1 MSTPEP
7 PVTGDEQQPESV
19 TPPAPA
25 QRAPRRTTPN
35 AQPAASDGDS
45 VEPTAKPATARA
57 SSPRTPAA
65 KTGAAKPTSAK
76 TGAAKTGA
84 AKSTAAKPDEATTGT
99 AKPTTRTPAARTTA
113 RRPATGR
120 SSAKTDGRGD
130 APSILDTALAAHN
143 ASVRESIV
151 TAESEDAPPSP
162 TASAAQQRAARHE
175 TTRAQAPADE
185 ATAVAP
191 AAEPEPATSDEP
203 ALETSVSTQPE
214 ADEPVLDAPQSSTAP
229 AEQPTT
235 EQPTFEQPTTEQ
247 PTIEQPTT
255 EQPSAAFAAAPP
267 GAPIP
272 PQGDALPQG
281 DGLPPRSVTDFADR
295 LDDTR
300 FFSTLFDFSFTNYV
314 TRKLAGPV
322 YVVGLV
328 LIGLSTLLSIVYS
341 LTSAINTHSFLGAF
355 VFLFGVIIT
364 LVGAILAVLLLRVG
378 IEVFVAIIEIAQ
390 NTRSRKKP
398 RP

>member
-1 MSTPEP
+1 
-7 PVTGDEQQPESV
+7 VK
-19 TPPAPA
+19 A
-25 QRAPRRTTPN
+25 
-35 AQPAASDGDS
+35 
-45 VEPTAKPATARA
+45 
-57 SSPRTPAA
+57 
-65 KTGAAKPTSAK
+65 
-76 TGAAKTGA
+76 
-84 AKSTAAKPDEATTGT
+84 
-99 AKPTTRTPAARTTA
+99 
-113 RRPATGR
+113 
-120 SSAKTDGRGD
+120 DGRGD

-175 TTRAQAPADE
+175 TTRAQPPADE
-185 ATAVAP
+185 ATAAA
-191 AAEPEPATSDEP
+191 AAEPEPATSDVP
-203 ALETSVSTQPE
+203 ALETSESTQPE

-235 EQPTFEQPTTEQ
+235 EQPTTELPATEQPTTEL
-247 PTIEQPTT
+247 
-255 EQPSAAFAAAPP
+255 PSAAFAAAPP

>member
-19 TPPAPA
+19 TPPAPV
-25 QRAPRRTTPN
+25 QRAPRRTTPK

-45 VEPTAKPATARA
+45 VGPTAKPATARA

-120 SSAKTDGRGD
+120 SSAKTDGQGD

-203 ALETSVSTQPE
+203 ALETSESTQPE
-214 ADEPVLDAPQSSTAP
+214 ADEPVLDVPQSSTAP
-229 AEQPTT
+229 AEPPTT
-235 EQPTFEQPTTEQ
+235 EQPTTELPATEQPTTEL
-247 PTIEQPTT
+247 
-255 EQPSAAFAAAPP
+255 PSAAFAAAPP